1 MLNKIWFGLLL
12 IGLLYG
18 LGKAVFAPPAKIVP
32 ATAATVTP
40 ATGATNASATPS
52 AVAEPP
58 TRSQA
63 MKEMGK
69 KLTTSAVD
77 AARASV
83 EICISL
89 IAIMALWL
97 GFMKIAEQAGLIEG
111 LARLLRPLLKWL
123 FPDIPKDHPAGGA
136 IIMNMAANMLGLD
149 NAATP
154 LGLKAMKDLQT
165 LNPTSDTATNSMAT
179 FLAMNTGSLTLV
191 PFSIIGYRIAT
202 GSKDPAG
209 PVVAMILAGLCTT
222 VTAIFAARFLQRFYP
237 MPANA
242 VVEQPAFPVETP
254 RGPEDSTT
262 HSDNDT
268 EVKS

>member
-18 LGKAVFAPPAKIVP
+18 LGKAVFAPPARIFP
-32 ATAATVTP
+32 PGTAGSAP
-40 ATGATNASATPS
+40 ATGPAST
-52 AVAEPP
+52 AEQAP
-58 TRSQA
+58 TRPQA
-63 MKEMGK
+63 MREMGK
-69 KLTTSAVD
+69 KLTTSAID

-83 EICISL
+83 DICISL

-97 GFMKIAEQAGLIEG
+97 GFMRIAHEAGLIEG
-111 LARLLRPLLKWL
+111 LARLLRPLLRWL
-123 FPDIPKDHPAGGA
+123 FPDIPRGHPAGGA

-154 LGLKAMKDLQT
+154 LGLKAMKELQT
-165 LNPTSDTATNSMAT
+165 LNPTRETATNSMAT

-202 GSKDPAG
+202 GSRDPAG

-222 VTAIFAARFLQRFYP
+222 VAAIFAARFLQRLYP
-237 MPANA
+237 MAA
-242 VVEQPAFPVETP
+242 GSAGTQPALSPVTP
-254 RGPEDSTT
+254 PDRNEPPARSDEDR
-262 HSDNDT
+262 
-268 EVKS
+268 EVRP

>member
-1 MLNKIWFGLLL
+1 MLNKIWFALLL

-32 ATAATVTP
+32 ATAAPATP
-40 ATGATNASATPS
+40 ANGAAAMPS
-52 AVAEPP
+52 VTAKPP
-58 TRSQA
+58 DRSMA

-83 EICISL
+83 DICISL

-97 GFMKIAEQAGLIEG
+97 GFMKIAEEAGLIEG
-111 LARLLRPLLKWL
+111 LARLLRPLLRWL

-165 LNPTSDTATNSMAT
+165 LNPTNDTATNSMAT

-191 PFSIIGYRIAT
+191 PFTIIGYRIAT
-202 GSKDPAG
+202 GSKDPAS
-209 PVVAMILAGLCTT
+209 PVLAMLIAGLCTT
-222 VTAIFAARFLQRFYP
+222 ITAIFAARFLQRFYP
-237 MPANA
+237 MPA
-242 VVEQPAFPVETP
+242 QPAAP
-254 RGPEDSTT
+254 
-262 HSDNDT
+262 SDGAANT
-268 EVKS
+268 EVKP

>member
-1 MLNKIWFGLLL
+1 MLNKIWFALLL

-32 ATAATVTP
+32 PAAATTTAPAATAP
-40 ATGATNASATPS
+40 ATGTTSVTAAPS
-52 AVAEPP
+52 IAAEPP
-58 TRSQA
+58 GRSMA

-69 KLTTSAVD
+69 KLTTSAID
-77 AARASV
+77 AAKASV
-83 EICISL
+83 DICITL

-97 GFMKIAEQAGLIEG
+97 GFMKIAEEAGLIEG
-111 LARLLRPLLKWL
+111 LARLLRPLLRWL

-154 LGLKAMKDLQT
+154 LGLKAMKELQT
-165 LNPTSDTATNSMAT
+165 LNPSSDTATNSMAT

-191 PFSIIGYRIAT
+191 PVTIIGYRIAT

-209 PVVAMILAGLCTT
+209 PVVAMIMAGLCTT

-237 MPANA
+237 MPT
-242 VVEQPAFPVETP
+242 QPAAPN
-254 RGPEDSTT
+254 DS
-262 HSDNDT
+262 DANT